1 MAQSRP
7 QKIYDVVV
15 VGGGPAGLMAA
26 LCLTTYGFNI
36 LHIDERPHPT
46 TAGRADGIQ
55 PRTLEVLRNIGAV
68 STSPVPGGAIPGQ
81 PPIGG
86 GGLAKKMINQGV
98 RVYEVAFWDPTPTQK
113 LARTSRAPSCPEFI
127 DVVDNYTL
135 LLHQGLIEHAF
146 LDEIETRRSVLPDTA
161 PTPSDGVFRPYNLR
175 DCRTLSPTSDPLSKT
190 HPVEAIIEHG
200 DTKATYTVRSRYLLG
215 CDGAKSHVRRCI
227 AGGEVGDGEWQ
238 GKITMQGS
246 ATDIIWGVMDA
257 RVKTNFPDIK
267 YKCLIHSRTEG
278 SIMIIPREAGLVRF
292 YVQLQTTND
301 GKVVSIARDKATQD
315 ICIARAKKIFEPF
328 DLEFG
333 YIDWFSVYQI
343 GQRIA
348 SQYTLDHRIFLG
360 GDATH
365 THSPQ
370 AGQGMNISMLDMYSL
385 AWKLNLVMK
394 GLARPE
400 ILLPTYEQERRGVA
414 QELLKFDGAYSRMF
428 SGRGPD
434 ATQLPNG
441 VDPDAFIRMFKQNAF
456 FTSGC
461 GAVYGGNVLN
471 ALPGEAIVQE
481 NVFNPIGCKLI
492 PGQRMTPG
500 KVVRIVDANQVRLQQ
515 EIKMNGA
522 FRIHVFAGNLEQTRP
537 ALEKFG
543 AFINSPRS
551 FFNRHRAAPGIQ
563 ASIIDA
569 PAALID
575 NVGGRDGKQQRRH
588 VFNPFFTF
596 LTIVATHWYQWE
608 IDDLP
613 SPLRLYRA
621 QVYGDAVFDK
631 RVPESLQVAQTAPGA
646 NTTLATAAAPLH
658 KKYGLDA
665 NKGAIVVVR
674 PDGYVGA
681 VVELC
686 EQGWEGLN
694 GYFGAFLKDAER
706 ERAPVRAPPPSDYGV
721 PVRAVL

>member
-1 MAQSRP
+1 MAEIHP
-7 QKIYDVVV
+7 HKVYDVVV

-55 PRTLEVLRNIGAV
+55 PRTIEVLRNIGGV
-68 STSPVPGGAIPGQ
+68 STAPIPGGPIVGQ

-86 GGLAKKMINQGV
+86 GGLAKKMISQGV
-98 RVYEVAFWDPTPTQK
+98 RVYEVAFWDPTSSQK

-146 LDEIETRRSVLPDTA
+146 LDEIEARRSVLPDPL
-161 PTPSDGVFRPYNLR
+161 PTPPSGIFRPYNLL
-175 DCRTLSPTSDPLSKT
+175 DCRTVDSSD
-190 HPVEAIIEHG
+190 HPVESVIQHS

-227 AGGEVGDGEWQ
+227 AGGKVGDGEWQ
-238 GKITMQGS
+238 GKITMQGE
-246 ATDIIWGVMDA
+246 ATDIIWGVLDA

-267 YKCLIHSRTEG
+267 YKCLIHSRSEG
-278 SIMIIPREAGLVRF
+278 SIMIIPREANLVRF
-292 YVQLQTTND
+292 YVQLQTTD
-301 GKVVSIARDKATQD
+301 GGKIVSIARDKATQD

-333 YIDWFSVYQI
+333 YVDWFSVYQI

-348 SQYTLDHRIFLG
+348 SQYTLDHRIILG

-394 GLARPE
+394 NLARPE
-400 ILLPTYEQERRGVA
+400 ILLPTYEHERRGVA
-414 QELLKFDGAYSRMF
+414 QELLKFDGAYSRLF

-434 ATQLPNG
+434 AKQLPNG
-441 VDPDAFIRMFKQNAF
+441 VDPDEFIRMFKQNAF

-461 GAVYGGNVLN
+461 GAVYSGNVLN
-471 ALPGEAIVQE
+471 ALPEETIVQSRRE
-481 NVFNPIGCKLI
+481 GVFNPQGCKLV
-492 PGQRMTPG
+492 PGQRLTPG
-500 KVVRIVDANQVRLQQ
+500 KVVRVVDGNHVRLQQ
-515 EIKMNGA
+515 EVKMNGA
-522 FRIHVFAGNLEQTRP
+522 FRIHVFAGDLTQTRP
-537 ALEKFG
+537 ALEKFA
-543 AFINSPRS
+543 AFVNSPRS
-551 FFNRHRAAPGIQ
+551 FFNKHRAAPGIR

-569 PAALID
+569 PAGVVD
-575 NVGGRDGKQQRRH
+575 NVGDGKARH

-596 LTIVATHWYQWE
+596 LTIVGTHWYQWE

-631 RVPESLQVAQTAPGA
+631 RVPESLALCSQPTTA
-646 NTTLATAAAPLH
+646 NAPLH
-658 KKYGLDA
+658 AKYGLDKS
-665 NKGAIVVVR
+665 KGAIVVVR
-674 PDGYVGA
+674 PDSYVGA

-686 EQGWEGLN
+686 EDGWEGLN
-694 GYFGAFLKDAER
+694 DYFAGFLNASET
-706 ERAPVRAPPPSDYGV
+706 AVGPGSPVRASF
-721 PVRAVL
+721 